1 MPMGSWETI
10 KGLIALFFLQSSWS
24 YAGKQTLGFLYAWIS
39 LIKDSSKLSVA
50 EDKNTLKNLIG
61 KKTGFNTNPYC
72 AGLLLGIA
80 LNNANNITKE
90 WFVSLQHIL
99 GGLGDEFFWRTLR
112 PLLLA
117 IATLFLAIGYYQN
130 NLRITSLGIFRFAP
144 LLFLVPYI
152 IITQYVR
159 IKGLTDGERY
169 GQRSTVFLNDLRKS
183 LTVLYHTLAYIL
195 GVLIVL
201 LPPIASYS
209 LSSPI
214 ATITTGLLFTL
225 FVLLLIALT
234 FGLLRS
240 DRRASYLLIAGLLI
254 FLIIKVIL

>member
-1 MPMGSWETI
+1 MSDWEII
-10 KGLIALFFLQSSWS
+10 KGFVSLFFLQTSWS

-39 LIKDSSKLSVA
+39 LTKASAQEKKD
-50 EDKNTLKNLIG
+50 LKNLIG
-61 KKTGFNTNPYC
+61 KKIGFNTNPYC

-80 LNNANNITKE
+80 LNNEANIAKE
-90 WFVSLQHIL
+90 WFITLQHIL
-99 GGLGDEFFWRTLR
+99 GGLGDEYFWRTLR

-117 IATLFLAIGYYQN
+117 LATLFLILGYYQN
-130 NLRITSLGIFRFAP
+130 KLNIYSIGIFKFAP
-144 LLFLVPYI
+144 LLFLIPYL
-152 IITQYVR
+152 IITQR
-159 IKGLTDGERY
+159 IRLKGLINGIRY
-169 GQRSTVFLNDLRKS
+169 GQKATVFLNELRKS
-183 LTVLYHTLAYIL
+183 LTILYHILAFIL
-195 GVLIVL
+195 GVLLVL

-214 ATITTGLLFTL
+214 ANIATGLLFTL
-225 FVLLLIALT
+225 VILLLFALT

>member
-1 MPMGSWETI
+1 MTNWEAI
-10 KGLIALFFLQSSWS
+10 KGLITLFFLQTSWS

-39 LIKDSSKLSVA
+39 LTRTSAQEKRD
-50 EDKNTLKNLIG
+50 LKNLVG

-80 LNNANNITKE
+80 LNNEANIAKE
-90 WFVSLQHIL
+90 WFVTLQHIL

-117 IATLFLAIGYYQN
+117 LVTLFLILGYYQN
-130 NLRITSLGIFRFAP
+130 KLNIYSIGIFKFAP
-144 LLFLVPYI
+144 LLFLIPYV
-152 IITQYVR
+152 IITQRVR
-159 IKGLTDGERY
+159 LKGLIDGVRY
-169 GQRSTVFLNDLRKS
+169 GQKATVFLNELRKS
-183 LTVLYHTLAYIL
+183 LTVLYHILAYIL

-214 ATITTGLLFTL
+214 ATITSGLLFT
-225 FVLLLIALT
+225 FIVLLLFALI

>member
-1 MPMGSWETI
+1 MSHLDLI
-10 KGLIALFFLQSSWS
+10 KGFISLLFLQTSWS
-24 YAGKQTLGFLYAWIS
+24 YTGKQTLGFIYAWLS
-39 LIKDSSKLSVA
+39 LTKASTQ
-50 EDKNTLKNLIG
+50 DKKTFKNIIG

-80 LNNANNITKE
+80 LNNETNLAKE
-90 WFVSLQHIL
+90 WFVTLQHIL

-117 IATLFLAIGYYQN
+117 IATLLLILGYYQN
-130 NLRITSLGIFRFAP
+130 KLNIYSLGIFKFAP
-144 LLFLVPYI
+144 LVFLIPYV
-152 IITQYVR
+152 IITQR
-159 IKGLTDGERY
+159 IRLKGLIWGVRY
-169 GQRSTVFLNDLRKS
+169 GQKATVFLNELRKS
-183 LTVLYHTLAYIL
+183 LTVLYHILAYIL

-209 LSSPI
+209 LSAPI
-214 ATITTGLLFTL
+214 ATITSGLFFTL
-225 FVLLLIALT
+225 IILLLIALA